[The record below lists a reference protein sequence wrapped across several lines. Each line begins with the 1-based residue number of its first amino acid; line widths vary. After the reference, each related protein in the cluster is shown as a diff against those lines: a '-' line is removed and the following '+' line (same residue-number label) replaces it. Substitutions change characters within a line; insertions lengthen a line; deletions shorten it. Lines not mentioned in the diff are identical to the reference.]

1 MIARSLAVL
10 VIVLMGTLATSRS
23 IVQAESA
30 NRHPHVVLILVDDLG
45 WADLGCYG
53 SSYHQTPQLDRMA
66 KSSCRFTHAYSAGS
80 VCSPTRAALMTGR
93 HPVRVGITDWIPGES
108 DQGHP
113 MRIPEDRNHLP
124 LEEETIAESFQTSG
138 YRTFYAG
145 KWHLGGH
152 GHSPREQGFQHYQD
166 PLDRP
171 EAGSPAK
178 NRLSYRPH
186 ASDWLT
192 DQTIAFLE
200 SSAAKGPTFSVLSF
214 YDVHTPIVA
223 EQSMLEHFRERLE
236 AGNERTDLLE
246 QAAKTRSRQDSPPYA
261 TMVHE
266 VDHQVGRL
274 LRTMERL
281 GILDDSIVV
290 FTSDNGGLSTL
301 LKNSGPTS
309 NLPLRAG
316 KGWLYEGGIRV
327 PLLVRLPDGME
338 RTIDAP
344 LVTMDLFP
352 TLLDLAGLPDSET
365 AIDGVS
371 WKGTLLQD
379 QPPPKRPHFWHYPHY
394 HGSGW
399 TGGSALQHE
408 GWKLIEFSSDGRKE
422 LFYLPED
429 PGESRDLAANQP
441 GKVAELSQ
449 MLNQWRRSLDA
460 GKMVAKEETEV
471 E

>member
-1 MIARSLAVL
+1 MIARPLAVL
-10 VIVLMGTLATSRS
+10 VIVLMGTLALSRS
-23 IVQAESA
+23 IILARSEATS
-30 NRHPHVVLILVDDLG
+30 PHVVLILVDDLG

-66 KSSCRFTHAYSAGS
+66 KTSCRFTHAYSAGS

-124 LEEETIAESFQTSG
+124 LEEETIAESFQTAG

-281 GILDDSIVV
+281 A
-290 FTSDNGGLSTL
+290 FT
-301 LKNSGPTS
+301 
-309 NLPLRAG
+309 
-316 KGWLYEGGIRV
+316 
-327 PLLVRLPDGME
+327 
-338 RTIDAP
+338 TI
-344 LVTMDLFP
+344 T
-352 TLLDLAGLPDSET
+352 
-365 AIDGVS
+365 
-371 WKGTLLQD
+371 
-379 QPPPKRPHFWHYPHY
+379 
-394 HGSGW
+394 
-399 TGGSALQHE
+399 
-408 GWKLIEFSSDGRKE
+408 
-422 LFYLPED
+422 
-429 PGESRDLAANQP
+429 
-441 GKVAELSQ
+441 
-449 MLNQWRRSLDA
+449 
-460 GKMVAKEETEV
+460 
-471 E
+471 